1 LIQAALMKQRLG
13 DVPVAARYFPEA
25 SSINFKRSC
34 EYGLQALWCLGQS
47 VLQRLGVARFALFEP
62 KTAK

>member
-1 LIQAALMKQRLG
+1 MNQRLG

-34 EYGLQALWCLGQS
+34 KYGLSALWCLGQY
-47 VLQRLGVARFALFEP
+47 VLQRLGVVRFALFEL
-62 KTAK
+62 KTGA